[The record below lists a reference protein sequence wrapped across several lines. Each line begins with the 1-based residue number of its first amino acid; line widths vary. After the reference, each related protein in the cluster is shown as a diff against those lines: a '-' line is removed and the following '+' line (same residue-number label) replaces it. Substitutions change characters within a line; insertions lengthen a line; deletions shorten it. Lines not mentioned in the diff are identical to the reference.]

1 MAAASAPTRRPRT
14 GLCLLVIVL
23 FACAAYLPAINWGL
37 PALNSWSQDTIAG
50 PNRTF
55 VVEGWPDDWR
65 GRYPPLHYL
74 LNAGLYR
81 AIETVWRWRG
91 ELSIDPATGLK
102 VLAEPQ
108 LPKLGFLILASN
120 LLTFVMAI
128 GAGVAVFLTT
138 RRLTGDTLSALLAAL
153 VLLSGADFAYFAR
166 LGNVDVP
173 SIFWMAW
180 SAYFYVRLAE
190 SRRNRDAVLLAL
202 FAAAAVCTKDGVAGV
217 YPGMAVV
224 LLVIEAMSCP
234 RDAQQGAAGEAVS
247 PPAGWVKTLSQPRWF
262 IGLGVFVIVTL
273 YFNGALHNWD
283 RFAARMQYWLDAS
296 ADTLHARQPRYSN
309 PLQLALVTLR
319 YAGGAVGWPMLAAM
333 LAGCAF
339 AAFRHRRL
347 AVMTLVPAIAYYLIV
362 IEFGLEFVYSR
373 FLFPMLALAATATGW
388 AAAGFLRSVRVA
400 TVLKWL
406 IAAGVALPT
415 AGYLTS
421 LSREMMTDSR
431 YAAEAWL
438 HDRVPAGS
446 PIGVFCK
453 PQYLPRL
460 LEMGYDVYELEMTP
474 ESIAAHPCAAL
485 VLSSYDFEGY
495 EGASRDT
502 FETLLRGESGYAVAE
517 RLGGLQYLGSGRS
530 WLSLAGWG
538 AEPPGKISPEISILT
553 PSRR

>member
-1 MAAASAPTRRPRT
+1 MRRPRT
-14 GLCLLVIVL
+14 GWCLLLIAL

-50 PNRTF
+50 PNRAF
-55 VVEGWPDDWR
+55 VVEGWPADWR

-91 ELSIDPATGLK
+91 ELSIDAATGLK

-120 LLTFVMAI
+120 LLTFLMAI
-128 GAGVAVFLTT
+128 GTGAAVFCTAL
-138 RRLTGDTLSALLAAL
+138 RLTSDTSAALLAAL

-173 SIFWMAW
+173 SILWMTW

-190 SRRNRDAVLLAL
+190 SRRNWDAVLLAL

-224 LLVIEAMSCP
+224 LLGIEAVRCRSGC
-234 RDAQQGAAGEAVS
+234 RGSAERAAEAGGAMPVW
-247 PPAGWVKTLSQPRWF
+247 WVRALGQPRWF
-262 IGLGVFVIVTL
+262 IGLGVFAVVTL

-283 RFAARMQYWLDAS
+283 RFAARMHYWLDAS

-309 PLQLALVTLR
+309 SLQLALVALR
-319 YAGGAVGWPMLAAM
+319 YAGGAVGWPMLATM

-339 AAFRHRRL
+339 ALVRNRRL
-347 AVMTLVPAIAYYLIV
+347 ALMTLIPAATYYLIV
-362 IEFGLEFVYSR
+362 IECGLEFVYSR

-388 AAAGFLRSVRVA
+388 SAACFLRSARVA
-400 TVLKWL
+400 TFVKCLV
-406 IAAGVALPT
+406 AAVVVLPT
-415 AGYLTS
+415 AGYLASVS
-421 LSREMMTDSR
+421 LEMMTDSR

-438 HDRVPAGS
+438 RDRVPAGS

-460 LEMGYDVYELEMTP
+460 IEMGYDLRELEMTP

-485 VLSSYDFEGY
+485 VLSSYDFQGY
-495 EGASRDT
+495 AGANRAML
-502 FETLLRGESGYAVAE
+502 ETLLLSERDYTVAAH
-517 RLGGLQYLGSGRS
+517 LGGLQYLGTGRS
-530 WLSLAGWG
+530 WWSLAGWG
-538 AEPPGKISPEISILT
+538 AEPPGKISPEIVILT
-553 PSRR
+553 PARQ